1 MPLTTVA
8 VNMGGTGAQTPVNAQ
23 TNLQT
28 LGFKNRIINGAM
40 GIWQRGT
47 SGFTSSGNYS
57 ADRFYVQTG
66 TSLSAVGQSSDV
78 PSGFRFSLSVAG
90 TNQPSVVQR
99 IESFNCTDLV
109 GQAVTISFWL
119 KQTVSAGSNAMY
131 IWLGYAN
138 SQDSFGSVTNINAVN
153 ISTTSSWV
161 QYTATFTNLPSQSA
175 NGLQLIIGSN
185 GSGANTFLITGV
197 QLEKGSNATTF
208 DYRPFGTELALCQ
221 RYFEQLGPGCPA
233 MANSTTQYWTA
244 VSYRVSKRAAPTVS
258 LVSTTIRYFQF
269 GISDRDTSSGT
280 IANTRVDNTNS
291 GLLLIGGFSSL
302 TAGTSAITGGAGSQL
317 NDGMIFNF
325 SAEL

>member
-1 MPLTTVA
+1 MPVQY
-8 VNMGGTGAQTPVNAQ
+8 GGDKITFADGS
-23 TNLQT
+23 NLGSGWT
-28 LGFKNRIINGAM
+28 GFKNRIINGAM

-175 NGLQLIIGSN
+175 NGLQLIIGCN
-185 GSGANTFLITGV
+185 GSGANTFQITGV
-197 QLEKGSNATTF
+197 QLEKGSTATSF
-208 DYRPFGTELALCQ
+208 DYRPYGTELSLC
-221 RYFEQLGPGCPA
+221 Y
-233 MANSTTQYWTA
+233 
-244 VSYRVSKRAAPTVS
+244 
-258 LVSTTIRYFQF
+258 RYFQKF
-269 GISDRDTSSGT
+269 LGSSVYEALPSYAIAGTTAAEGFLAYKGTMRSTPTLASSTLCLLDAVGLFPISGTVATNNGLDSMRITYSGISGLTQYRSYYVT
-280 IANTRVDNTNS
+280 ANNS
-291 GLLLIGGFSSL
+291 
-302 TAGTSAITGGAGSQL
+302 TSAFLTL
-317 NDGMIFNF
+317 